1 MKFILDNVL
10 EPESLAFL
18 SRVAPDYGPS
28 DHVLCVKDVQSAIL
42 PLAERVEGLTGFRG
56 PMGAWFV
63 LTQPR
68 DPGSKPHYDTPGATA
83 ILHLS
88 DITGGEFVFCEDG
101 EEVEFKKN
109 RMVVITEELEHY
121 HRPPTTGMRR
131 TLVMRFTRH

>member
-1 MKFILDNVL
+1 MKVVLDNVL
-10 EPESLAFL
+10 DSESLDFL
-18 SRVAPDYGPS
+18 VRLAPDYAPS
-28 DHVLCVKDVQSAIL
+28 DMVMTDKAISKTIE
-42 PLAERVEGLTGFRG
+42 PLGERVQGLTGFRG
-56 PMGAWFV
+56 PTGAWFV

-68 DPGSKPHYDTPGATA
+68 DPGSKPHYDIPGATA

-88 DITGGEFVFCEDG
+88 DVAGGEFIFCEDG

-109 RMVVITEELEHY
+109 RMVVMTEEHEHR